1 MKEPRDYRRDRSSGL
16 WTRQGVGHCIIRKS
30 MGDTTVISKRGLLDR
45 GGQSEVLHH
54 SKETMHNDYAV
65 TTALSEAFSL
75 SWQNQNKALRESLSN
90 TESSLPWA
98 SQVAIVVKNTP
109 ANAGDTRDAG
119 SISGSGR
126 SPGGGHGSPLEY
138 SCPENPMDRETWR
151 ATVHRQRV
159 GHD

>member
-90 TESSLPWA
+90 TESSLPVGFPGSDSGKEHTCQCRRHKRCGFDLWVRKISWRRA
-98 SQVAIVVKNTP
+98 WQP
-109 ANAGDTRDAG
+109 TRVFLPRESHG
-119 SISGSGR
+119 QRNLEGY
-126 SPGGGHGSPLEY
+126 SP
-138 SCPENPMDRETWR
+138 
-151 ATVHRQRV
+151 
-159 GHD
+159 